1 MDRRGF
7 LRAAGLVG
15 AAPLLSPF
23 AGTAA
28 ASASA
33 ATPSGATTAPSGA
46 ALPAPAAWRLR
57 PFALADVSLGSGV
70 FADKRALMLD
80 YARGYDVN
88 RLLQVF
94 RANAGLSTLGAVAPG
109 GWEGLDGEANG
120 NLRGHYS
127 GHFLSM
133 LSQAYASTGEQTFA
147 DRISTMVGALVECRE
162 ALNRPP
168 SVGSVPGRFGT
179 AVESQRGSYQFL
191 QLPPTVLGAAAQ
203 LTFAAWVKP
212 SHDAAWARIFDFGND
227 TTRYMYLAARNQNR
241 MPRFAI
247 TTGGAGREQGINGNV
262 ALPVGEWS
270 HVALTLTGTVGTLY
284 VNGAVFGRN
293 TAMTL
298 GPAQLG
304 QLRNYWLG
312 RSLYPDPVY
321 AGAFDEVNLW
331 SRALT
336 DAEVAALSTQPAS
349 ASPAG
354 RGDLASYDL
363 DETDGQVLQDSSGRG
378 QHAGWLR
385 TWGGPSHPGFLAA
398 YPETQFITLETMT
411 ASNYTVV
418 WAPYYT
424 AHKILR
430 GLLDAHLATGDPRAL
445 DLAEGM
451 CDWMYSRLSKLPA
464 TTLQGMWGIFSS
476 GEYGGIVEAICDLHA
491 LTGKAEHV
499 ALAKLFD
506 LNRLIDSCA
515 GAQDILDG
523 LHANQHIPILT
534 GLVRLHDETG
544 EDRYLAA
551 AKGFWNMVVPARMYA
566 IGGTSTGEF
575 WRASGRIAGTISE
588 TNAETCCA
596 HNMLKLSRVLFFHE
610 QNPKYMEYY
619 ERALFNQVL
628 GSKQDKADAEKPLA
642 TYFIGL
648 TPGHVRDYTPKQ
660 GTTCCEGTGMESA
673 TKYQDSVFFAAADGS
688 ALYLNLFVA
697 STLRWAAKGVT
708 VEQSTAFPVEQGTR
722 LTIRGNATFDLM
734 VRVPS
739 WVGPGFAVAV
749 NGKALKVD
757 AVPGTYLRIA
767 RSWRSGDMVTLSL
780 PFTLRTEAALDDRSL
795 QSLFYGPVN
804 LVTRDASRSYLS
816 LGLYRNAALS
826 GDLLPSLEPVEGR
839 PLHFTLDGREVAPF
853 HEGTED
859 PTHVYFRRAEPT
871 VVLGGRETGVA
882 NPVRANGVSLLDE
895 LWSAAPYR
903 NKTELL
909 KALESLTSSWV
920 RDGLLTADERSTIL
934 ATARARRSSTDRP
947 ARHEPGRAD
956 RGPSARRSA
965 R

>member
-1 MDRRGF
+1 MSTPALDRRGF

-15 AAPLLSPF
+15 ALPLLPAL
-23 AGTAA
+23 AGPAAASTAA
-28 ASASA
+28 A
-33 ATPSGATTAPSGA
+33 ATSGTG
-46 ALPAPAAWRLR
+46 LPAPAAWRLR
-57 PFALADVSLGSGV
+57 PFALADVSLGPGV

-94 RANAGLSTLGAVAPG
+94 RANAGLPTLGAVAPG

-120 NLRGHYS
+120 NLRGHYT

-133 LSQAYASTGEQTFA
+133 LSQAYASTGEQVFA
-147 DRISTMVGALVECRE
+147 DNISTMIGALVQCRQ

-168 SVGSVPGRFGT
+168 SVRSVPGRFGT
-179 AVESQRGSYQFL
+179 AVESQRGSYEFA
-191 QLPPTVLGAAAQ
+191 QLPTTVLGGAAE

-212 SHDAAWARIFDFGND
+212 SHGAAWARIFDFGND
-227 TTRYMYLAARNQNR
+227 TTRYMYLAARNQNGL
-241 MPRFAI
+241 PRFAI
-247 TTGGAGREQGINGNV
+247 TTGGAGREQGINANV

-270 HVALTLTGTVGTLY
+270 HVALTLADTVATLY
-284 VNGAVFGRN
+284 VNGVVAGRN

-312 RSLYPDPVY
+312 QSLYPDPVY
-321 AGAFDEVNLW
+321 AGAFDDVNLW

-336 DAEVAALSTQPAS
+336 DAEVAGLRTQPAS
-349 ASPAG
+349 AAPAG

-363 DETDGQVLQDSSGRG
+363 DETDGHVLHDSSGRA
-378 QHAGWLR
+378 QHATWLR
-385 TWGGPSHPGFLAA
+385 TWGGPSHLGFLAA

-411 ASNYTVV
+411 ASNYFVV

-430 GLLDAHLATGDPRAL
+430 GLLDAYLATGDLRAL

-464 TTLQGMWGIFSS
+464 ATLQRMWAIFSS

-506 LNRLIDSCA
+506 LDRLIDSCA

-551 AKGFWNMVVPARMYA
+551 AKGFWNMVVPARMYS

-575 WRASGRIAGTISE
+575 WRASGRIADTISD

-596 HNMLKLSRVLFFHE
+596 HNMLKLSRMLFFHE

-628 GSKQDKADAEKPLA
+628 GSKQDKADADKPLT

-673 TKYQDSVFFAAADGS
+673 TKYQDSVFFGAADGS
-688 ALYLNLFVA
+688 ALYVNLFVA

-708 VEQSTAFPVEQGTR
+708 VEQSTTFPAEQGTR
-722 LTIRGNATFDLM
+722 LTIGDDATFDLM

-757 AVPGTYLRIA
+757 AAPGTYLRIA
-767 RSWRSGDMVTLSL
+767 RSWRSGDVVTVSL
-780 PFTLRTEAALDDRSL
+780 PFTLRTGAALDDRSL
-795 QSLFYGPVN
+795 QSLCYGPIN
-804 LVTRDASRSYLS
+804 LATRDASRSYLS
-816 LGLYRNAALS
+816 FGLYRNAALS
-826 GDLLPSLEPVEGR
+826 GDLLPSLTPVEGK
-839 PLHFTLDGREVAPF
+839 PLHFTLDGREIAPF

-859 PTHVYFRRAEPT
+859 PSHVYFRRSEPT
-871 VVLGGRETGVA
+871 VVFGGRDSGVA

-895 LWSAAPYR
+895 LWSSAPYGS
-903 NKTELL
+903 KTELI
-909 KALESLTSSWV
+909 KKLETVTSSWV
-920 RDGLLTADERSTIL
+920 TDGLLSADDRSTIL
-934 ATARARRSSTDRP
+934 ATARGAQFVP
-947 ARHEPGRAD
+947 
-956 RGPSARRSA
+956 
-965 R
+965 